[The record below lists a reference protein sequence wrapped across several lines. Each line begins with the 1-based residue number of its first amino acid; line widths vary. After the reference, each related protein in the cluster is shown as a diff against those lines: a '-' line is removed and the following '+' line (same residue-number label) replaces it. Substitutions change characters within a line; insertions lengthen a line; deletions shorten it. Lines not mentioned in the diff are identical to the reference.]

1 MESQAGWYF
10 CELIVV
16 AEKQSKKR
24 RIGSLFTAS
33 PGSESI
39 TGWGYEA
46 GGLRFM

>member
-10 CELIVV
+10 CAHIVV
-16 AEKQSKKR
+16 AERQSRKR
-24 RIGSLFTAS
+24 RIGSLFTSS

-46 GGLRFM
+46 GGLTFR